1 MLGSATETTVSS
13 TIVMSV
19 AAHSTAS
26 ASSRVRG
33 MRVCVDPDMIGP

>member
-19 AAHSTAS
+19 AAHRTTS
-26 ASSRVRG
+26 ASSLVRG